1 MVGRHSQRGASFFSI
16 MIVLFMAITLLVMG
30 FKVAGPYW
38 DNKKVRLAIES
49 VLERPAEL
57 RKRPEDIRQGL
68 YNKLYIDQVKLPSQD
83 ALVIRKEAG
92 TVYFDLDYEVRV
104 PMFSNIEAVVK
115 FKESHE
121 AFEP

>member
-83 ALVIRKEAG
+83 ALVIRKEARHCL
-92 TVYFDLDYEVRV
+92 F
-104 PMFSNIEAVVK
+104 
-115 FKESHE
+115 
-121 AFEP
+121 